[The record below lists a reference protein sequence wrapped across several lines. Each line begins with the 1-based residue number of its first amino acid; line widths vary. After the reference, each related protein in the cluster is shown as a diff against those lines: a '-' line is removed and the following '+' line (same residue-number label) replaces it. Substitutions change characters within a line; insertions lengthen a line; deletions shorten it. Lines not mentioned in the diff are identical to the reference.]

1 MIERR
6 EREKGEAVEAAE
18 QDELLRAAANKKK
31 ADDDV
36 RERAAK
42 ASAPPLG
49 APARLAA
56 GLLYTPT
63 GAPHVR
69 MFCLFL

>member
-1 MIERR
+1 MCTDGHMHSCARQVLMIERR

-42 ASAPPLG
+42 ASAPALG
-49 APARLAA
+49 RRPRPAA
-56 GLLYTPT
+56 GLL
-63 GAPHVR
+63 
-69 MFCLFL
+69 